1 MNELNDLVMRF
12 EEDGDGS
19 VPMIDEEDP
28 DWDES
33 VERKKIRQQ
42 QMRTKKRGFGKSMTI
57 SHHFHGLSTHHFL
70 SHPHPFTLLCLIIH
84 VILVGIPV
92 A

>member
-57 SHHFHGLSTHHFL
+57 YHHFHGLSTHHFL

>member
-12 EEDGDGS
+12 EEDGEAS

-42 QMRTKKRGFGKSMTI
+42 QMRAKRRGFGKSKI
-57 SHHFHGLSTHHFL
+57 HLSIFFL
-70 SHPHPFTLLCLIIH
+70 VLCH
-84 VILVGIPV
+84 EVILNFD
-92 A
+92 